1 MQQLECTKCGAH
13 VRRLNKSTKF
23 SSKSFPIF
31 MISRYDDVDGDP
43 TQVTLCRKCSDEFD
57 EWLSDNESRDDRE
70 NIYTI

>member
-31 MISRYDDVDGDP
+31 MISRYDDADGRP
-43 TQVTLCRKCSDEFD
+43 TQITLCRKCSDEFD
-57 EWLSDNESRDDRE
+57 EWLSDNENGEDRE

>member
-31 MISRYDDVDGDP
+31 MITRYDYSDEKP
-43 TQVTLCRKCSDEFD
+43 TQVTLCRKCSDEFN
-57 EWLSDNESRDDRE
+57 EWLSEGSDDMDRE
-70 NIYTI
+70 NIYTT